1 MTHFKFSGQSIFRW
15 RAKHEQKCL
24 EARLEELHMDFPE
37 LIHLVAECFRK
48 GPIFITDDEDFTE
61 NENFARRK
69 RSLLKNAD
77 QYFERNQTL
86 ITNFF

>member
-1 MTHFKFSGQSIFRW
+1 MNKNV
-15 RAKHEQKCL
+15 L